1 MEFWRLSRTLKD
13 ALKKLPGAQKR
24 TRTST
29 PLREL
34 RPERSAS
41 TNSAIWARGRKAAMY
56 RLIPGPSTVKL
67 PNLSAELRV
76 LRPSPAR
83 AALAFLPA
91 PPSPCGGGTPAS
103 IMVSGWSVSAR
114 TETPETSTRTGRN
127 LLKLLGSSVGAGRRN
142 RTDIHSLEGWCITI
156 MLYPPDQGFR
166 KHLTPSGAGGGGD
179 RIRTCVRYAG
189 RFTVC
194 CL

>member
-1 MEFWRLSRTLKD
+1 MLRNAHEKI
-13 ALKKLPGAQKR
+13 PGAQKR

-56 RLIPGPSTVKL
+56 RLISGPSTVKL
-67 PNLSAELRV
+67 SYLSAQLRV
-76 LRPSPAR
+76 LPPLPPAGR
-83 AALAFLPA
+83 TQARQRVTRREYGPEVEGDAQAKTMETRSQKTA
-91 PPSPCGGGTPAS
+91 NSAGITGIS
-103 IMVSGWSVSAR
+103 I
-114 TETPETSTRTGRN
+114 
-127 LLKLLGSSVGAGRRN
+127 GAGRRN

-156 MLYPPDQGFR
+156 MLYPPSQGFR